1 MKLPWQIRSLGLYTP
16 RFMLY
21 GIGQALRHPMTP
33 VRYRSCHDCRI
44 NLPFG
49 KAECPV
55 CGQKVGRNPGV
66 KSQSPVPWWGSVV
79 IISIGVI
86 CWCVGEGF
94 DIEGLAEAARALVY
108 LPLGALFDRS
118 LPR

>member
-1 MKLPWQIRSLGLYTP
+1 MGISRQIRSLALYTP

-21 GIGQALRHPMTP
+21 GVGQALRHPMTP
-33 VRYRSCHDCRI
+33 IQYHSCPGCRI
-44 NLPFG
+44 NLPPDA
-49 KAECPV
+49 KECPV
-55 CGQKVGRNPGV
+55 CSQKAGRNPGV

>member
-1 MKLPWQIRSLGLYTP
+1 MRISRQIRSLTLHAP

-21 GIGQALRHPMTP
+21 GLGQALRHPATLIQ
-33 VRYRSCHDCRI
+33 YHSCHGCGI
-44 NLPFG
+44 NLPPE
-49 KAECPV
+49 KTECPV
-55 CGQKVGRNPGV
+55 CSQRVGSNPGV
-66 KSQSPVPWWGSVV
+66 KSRSPVPWWGSMM
-79 IISIGVI
+79 IICVGII
-86 CWCVGEGF
+86 CWCIGEGF